1 MEKKKPSTV
10 KNTLYFLRL
19 IWNTCPSS
27 IFVHF
32 IIFVE
37 YGMWV
42 FNSVIFMQYLF
53 GANTENRSFGE
64 ILTFIWFATILSIV
78 VNIFYSWRW
87 KKVFPKMLANLNYG
101 LSGKLFKKAQS
112 VDISCYENPDFY
124 NTYTRAVG
132 VVSRRATD
140 FLNNFSI
147 LFASLFAS
155 VYVIVV
161 MVKIT
166 PWALLFIAFPIVGN
180 IVFGKKLGK
189 INYDISQECTPA
201 NRKSD
206 YVNRVAFLRVYA
218 GELRVTNIFSV
229 IKKTF
234 VGAFDEIVAV
244 ERKHALKRF
253 CFDMLR
259 SVSQFVIGYE
269 GMWLC
274 AAILAINGTIDLSE
288 LIVLLNSIGAV
299 SWMLRNFESS
309 LTGLYTDSL
318 FIENLKT
325 FLNFE
330 PKIDES
336 KGGLTPPKKVETI
349 ELKNVSFKYDDKKD
363 YVIKNVSFTLRAGV
377 RHAFVGVNGSGK
389 STLIKLLLRFY
400 DPQEG
405 QILLN
410 GIDIKEFDIKQ
421 YRALVGAAF
430 QDFAIFA
437 ATVAENVMLKPIYS
451 DDEKAIAVQALKD
464 SDAYKK
470 IETLPHKEDSVL
482 TREFV
487 DDDGIELSGGE
498 RQKVAIARAFA
509 KGSPVVILD
518 EPSSA
523 LDPIAEHQMFE
534 TILRLCKQDKKLSV
548 IVSHRMSSAAVC
560 EKIFVFENGSLVE
573 EGSHKQLLQNN
584 GVYALLFNK
593 QAKNY
598 QTEVY
603 DAYEGL

>member
-10 KNTLYFLRL
+10 KNSLYFLRI

-32 IIFVE
+32 IVFLE

-64 ILTFIWFATILSIV
+64 ILTFIWFATMLSIV
-78 VNIFYSWRW
+78 VNIIYSWRW
-87 KKVFPKMLANLNYG
+87 KNAFPKMLANLNYG
-101 LSGKLFKKAQS
+101 LSNKLFKKAQT

-132 VVSRRATD
+132 VVSRNARE
-140 FLNNFSI
+140 FLNHFSVF
-147 LFASLFAS
+147 FASLFAAI
-155 VYVIVV
+155 YVIIV
-161 MVKIT
+161 MVRIT
-166 PWALLFIAFPIVGN
+166 PWALLFIAFPMVGN
-180 IVFGKKLGK
+180 IVFGKKIGK
-189 INYDISQECTPA
+189 INYDINQENTSA
-201 NRKSD
+201 NRKAD
-206 YVNRVAFLRVYA
+206 YVNRVAFLRNYA

-229 IKKTF
+229 LKN
-234 VGAFDEIVAV
+234 AFINAVDESVV
-244 ERKHALKRF
+244 NDRKHATKRF

-274 AAILAINGTIDLSE
+274 AAILAINGTINLSQ
-288 LIVLLNSIGAV
+288 LVVLLNSIGAV

-336 KGGLTPPKKVETI
+336 KEGLTPPKKIETI
-349 ELKNVSFKYDDKKD
+349 ELKNVSFKYDEKKD
-363 YVIKNVSFTLRAGV
+363 YVIKNVSFTLRTGV

-410 GIDIKEFDIKQ
+410 GVDIKKFDIKK
-421 YRALVGAAF
+421 YRELIGAAF
-430 QDFAIFA
+430 QDFAIFS
-437 ATVAENVMLKPIYS
+437 ATVAENVMLKPIYN
-451 DDEKAIAVQALKD
+451 DDEKTIAVQALKD

-470 IETLPHKEDSVL
+470 IESLANKEDSIL
-482 TREFV
+482 TREF
-487 DDDGIELSGGE
+487 DDNGIELSGGE
-498 RQKVAIARAFA
+498 RQKIAIARAFA
-509 KGSPVVILD
+509 KNSPVVILD

-573 EGSHKQLLQNN
+573 EGSHKELLQNN

>member
-1 MEKKKPSTV
+1 MSKKKPSTV

-53 GANTENRSFGE
+53 GANTQCRSFKE
-64 ILTFIWFATILSIV
+64 ILAFIWFATILSIV

-87 KKVFPKMLANLNYG
+87 KNLFPKMLANLTYG
-101 LSGKLFKKAQS
+101 LSNKLFKKAQT
-112 VDISCYENPDFY
+112 VDLSCYENPDFY

-132 VVSRRATD
+132 VVSRNARE
-140 FLNNFSI
+140 FLNHFSV
-147 LFASLFAS
+147 LFASFIAS
-155 VYVIVV
+155 VYVIIV
-161 MVKIT
+161 MVRIT
-166 PWALLFIAFPIVGN
+166 PWAFLFIAFPMVGN
-180 IVFGKKLGK
+180 IVFGKKIGK
-189 INYDISQECTPA
+189 INYNINQECTTA
-201 NRKSD
+201 NRKAD
-206 YVNRVAFLRVYA
+206 YVNRVAFLRNYA

-229 IKKTF
+229 IKNTF
-234 VGAFDEIVAV
+234 VSAIDEGTGV
-244 ERKHALKRF
+244 EIKHAFKKF
-253 CFDMLR
+253 IFDMLR

-274 AAILAINGTIDLSE
+274 AAILAINGTVDLSE

-299 SWMLRNFESS
+299 SWMLRNFETA

-318 FIENLKT
+318 FIENLKI
-325 FLNFE
+325 FFNYE

-336 KGGLTPPKKVETI
+336 KGGITPPRKIETI
-349 ELKNVSFKYDDKKD
+349 ELKNISFKYDEKKD
-363 YVIKNVSFTLRAGV
+363 YVIKNVSFTLTAGV

-430 QDFAIFA
+430 QDFAIFS
-437 ATVAENVMLKPIYS
+437 ATVAENVTLKPIYNEE
-451 DDEKAIAVQALKD
+451 EKAIAIQALKD

-470 IETLPHKEDSVL
+470 IETLPNKEDSIL
-482 TREFV
+482 TREF
-487 DDDGIELSGGE
+487 DDNGIELSGGE
-498 RQKVAIARAFA
+498 RQKIAIARAFA

-560 EKIFVFENGSLVE
+560 EKIFVFENGSLIE
-573 EGSHKQLLQNN
+573 EGSHKQLLRNN

-603 DAYEGL
+603 DSYEGL

>member
-1 MEKKKPSTV
+1 MNSKKASGL

-19 IWNTCPSS
+19 IWSVCPSS

-32 IIFVE
+32 IVFVE

-53 GANTENRSFGE
+53 GANTHNRGFGE
-64 ILTFIWFATILSIV
+64 ILTFIWFATILSV
-78 VNIFYSWRW
+78 AVNIFYSWRW
-87 KKVFPKMLANLNYG
+87 KKAFPKMLANLTYG
-101 LSGKLFKKAQS
+101 LSNKLFKKAQS

-132 VVSRRATD
+132 VVSRRARE
-140 FLNNFSI
+140 FLNHFSI
-147 LFASLFAS
+147 LFASLISS
-155 VYVIVV
+155 VYVIIV

-166 PWALLFIAFPIVGN
+166 PWALIFIAFPMVGN
-180 IVFGKKLGK
+180 IIFGKKIGK
-189 INYDISQECTPA
+189 INYDISQESTCA
-201 NRKSD
+201 NRKAD
-206 YVNRVAFLRVYA
+206 YVNRVVYLRSYA
-218 GELRVTNIFSV
+218 GEMRVTNVFSV
-229 IKKTF
+229 LKNTF
-234 VGAFDEIVAV
+234 ISAVDEGVAID
-244 ERKHALKRF
+244 RKHAAKRF

-274 AAILAINGTIDLSE
+274 AAILAINGTVDLSE

-336 KGGLTPPKKVETI
+336 KGGAEPPQRVETI
-349 ELKNVSFKYDDKKD
+349 EFKNVSFRYDEKKD
-363 YVIKNVSFTLRAGV
+363 YVIKNVSLSLHAGV

-430 QDFAIFA
+430 QDFAIFS
-437 ATVAENVMLKPIYS
+437 ATVAENVTLKPIYT
-451 DDEKAIAVQALKD
+451 DDEKAIAIKALKD

-470 IETLPHKEDSVL
+470 IEALPNKEDSIL
-482 TREFV
+482 TREF
-487 DDDGIELSGGE
+487 DDNGIELSGGE
-498 RQKVAIARAFA
+498 RQKIAIARAFA
-509 KGSPVVILD
+509 KNSPVVILD

-523 LDPIAEHQMFE
+523 LDPIAEHKMFE
-534 TILRLCKQDKKLSV
+534 TILKLCKQDKKLSV

-560 EKIFVFENGSLVE
+560 EKIFVFEKGVLIE
-573 EGSHKQLLQNN
+573 EGSHKELLQNN
-584 GVYALLFNK
+584 GAYALLFNK

-603 DAYEGL
+603 DAYEEL